1 MVFRLSDYSYNLHT
15 YIYVCVNMCVYV
27 FDVYENF
34 DAKNEA
40 VEYQWKSITMHAY
53 SYLES

>member
-1 MVFRLSDYSYNLHT
+1 MVFRLSDYSYILLTHT
-15 YIYVCVNMCVYV
+15 LLLCV
-27 FDVYENF
+27 FDVYENS

-40 VEYQWKSITMHAY
+40 VEYQWKSITMHAC